1 MRLLN
6 RIFWIT
12 LFITGVV
19 LGQTATYDTL
29 SIYDIQYLENPSAT
43 NQETPYQGD
52 TIVVKAY
59 MCHGPRELWIGA
71 RWGGF
76 VTAGKGE
83 PWNGFF
89 VIQDDTTKIESLLQ
103 YVQEG
108 DEVYFT
114 GRLTTYSGLTQ
125 LNILT
130 NPVVPVTIVS
140 AGNTLPQPVRLTLA
154 DLASY
159 EAGEKWESMYV
170 RIENVKVTNNSY
182 SGNQC
187 VITDGTGTGY
197 LDDYFNWFR
206 DSLNAGKYKWPANGS
221 ILNVQG
227 YVRDLGTYFSINP
240 RSLADIEI
248 LSNPPVISNVSR
260 NPGAPT
266 SIDSVL
272 VQALIT
278 DNVGVD
284 SAFLHFSVNWQP
296 FTKMIMKLGR
306 TGYYQAYI
314 PAQQDGAFV
323 RYFISA
329 RDKEGDLSSYP
340 GDTTERVYHYVVRN
354 NKWSIEDIQNTH
366 GYKNDA
372 SGFMGYVITVE
383 GVVMNDSSD
392 YINNFYIQD
401 KDSLW
406 SGIWVYNNVFPAPK
420 KGDWVRVTG
429 TVQENYNVT
438 RIANLT
444 ELTVVTPNY
453 GVFEPIKVQVKD
465 ICTGAPLAEAYED
478 VLVSIENLT
487 VVNPFPDGSSGN
499 FGEYTVSDGTGSIR
513 VDDAFTAYNGNLDS
527 SIWLGDQFDKIIGFQ
542 YYSFNNYKLLPR
554 NYDDIIN
561 HRHVGI
567 EEIKPITDVFRL
579 DPNYPNPFNSQTYI
593 RYHIP
598 ATSSVTL
605 IIYNLRG
612 EKVRTLFQ
620 GTAAPGNYQLIW
632 NGLDERNRPVSS
644 GIYFCQLKTQ
654 NTAVMQK
661 MLYLK

>member
-1 MRLLN
+1 MRLASK
-6 RIFWIT
+6 IF
-12 LFITGVV
+12 FPV
-19 LGQTATYDTL
+19 LVMVGLLSAQTATYDTL
-29 SIYDIQYLENPSAT
+29 SVYDIQYVANPDSA
-43 NQETPYQGD
+43 QETIYQGD

-59 MCHGPRELWIGA
+59 VCHSPRELWIGA

-76 VTAGKGE
+76 VTAGKAE

-89 VIQDDTTKIESLLQ
+89 VIQDDTTKINTLLQ

-125 LNILT
+125 LNLLT
-130 NPVVPVTIVS
+130 NPEVPITIVS
-140 AGNTLPQPVRLTLA
+140 AGNPLPPPVKLTLA
-154 DLASY
+154 DLATY
-159 EAGEKWESMYV
+159 AAGEKWESMFV
-170 RIENVKVTNNSY
+170 RIENVKVTNNNY

-187 VITDGTGTGY
+187 VITDGTATGY

-206 DSLNAGKYKWPANGS
+206 DSLNAGKYRWPANGS
-221 ILNVQG
+221 NLNVQG

-248 LSNPPVISNVSR
+248 LSNPPVISNVTR
-260 NPGAPT
+260 NPGVPT
-266 SIDSVL
+266 STDSVL

-284 SAFLHFSVNWQP
+284 TAFLNYSVNWQP
-296 FTKMIMKLGR
+296 FTKKQMKLGK

-314 PAQQDGAFV
+314 PAQMDGSLI
-323 RYFISA
+323 RYFITA

-340 GDTTERVYHYVVRN
+340 GDTTERVYHYVIRDGGLKIADV
-354 NKWSIEDIQNTH
+354 QNTH

-372 SGFMGYVITVE
+372 SGFMGYVVTVE

-392 YINNFYIQD
+392 YVNNFYIQE

-444 ELTVVTPNY
+444 ALTVITPAY
-453 GVFEPIKVQVKD
+453 GAFEPKKVRVAD
-465 ICTGAPLAEAYED
+465 ICTGGPLAEAYED
-478 VLVSIENLT
+478 VLVCIENLT
-487 VVNPFPDGSSGN
+487 VVNPFPDGTSGN
-499 FGEYTVSDGTGSIR
+499 FGEFTVSDGTGSIR
-513 VDDAFTAYNGNLDS
+513 VDDAFTAFNGNLDS
-527 SIWLGDQFDKIIGFQ
+527 SIWLNDQFDKIIGFQ

-554 NYDDIIN
+554 NYNDIIN

-567 EEIKPITDVFRL
+567 KTENNLQPDLFRL
-579 DPNYPNPFNSQTYI
+579 EANYPNPFNSQTYI
-593 RYHIP
+593 RYHVP
-598 ATSSVTL
+598 VASHVSLV
-605 IIYNLRG
+605 IYNLRG
-612 EKVRTLFQ
+612 DKVRTLYQ
-620 GTAAPGNYQLIW
+620 GISTPGDYQILW
-632 NGLDERNRPVSS
+632 DGLDVHNQAVSS
-644 GIYFCQLKTQ
+644 GIYFCQLKSKNSIITR
-654 NTAVMQK
+654 K